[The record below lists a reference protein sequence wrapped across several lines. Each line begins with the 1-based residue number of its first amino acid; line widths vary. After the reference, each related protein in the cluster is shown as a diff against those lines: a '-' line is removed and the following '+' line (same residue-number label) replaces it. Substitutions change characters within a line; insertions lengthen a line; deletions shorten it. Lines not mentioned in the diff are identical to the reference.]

1 MENTNNNITASTVLT
16 EENKDEFI
24 KYTLEK
30 VKELIEYVDKEEQQ
44 IEQK

>member
-1 MENTNNNITASTVLT
+1 MENNNNNITASTVLT

-30 VKELIEYVDKEEQQ
+30 VKELIKYVDKEEQQ